1 MNIIFALITFVLLI
15 IVIVN
20 TVNTVYVLNNDMI
33 SRIEKLCYLCE
44 DDRCHLYK
52 SQLFSN
58 DEKICLCCLKK
69 EMDIVFSNSL
79 PNKIFVKIF
88 KSLNYFI
95 ILQALLFILLLVVS
109 IYSTITLFFLINHS
123 QLTISLI
130 ILNKKKI
137 YLRYAKYRENKLRT
151 TNR

>member
-1 MNIIFALITFVLLI
+1 MTSKI
-15 IVIVN
+15 
-20 TVNTVYVLNNDMI
+20 
-33 SRIEKLCYLCE
+33 CYLCG
-44 DDRCHLYK
+44 DDRCDLYK
-52 SQLFSN
+52 SQLFSK

-69 EMDIVFSNSL
+69 ELDIVFGNSL
-79 PNKIFVKIF
+79 PNKIFVKAF
-88 KSLNYFI
+88 KSLNYLI
-95 ILQALLFILLLVVS
+95 IIQVLLFILLLVVS